1 MAKPDVHRKRP
12 SMTRSALR
20 SIPLALGVLMLVPL
34 ANPTVRPVGAA
45 PAPVT
50 APLVTLPLAGTANG
64 NGTFSGTLAISS
76 VGTDSGGIFVEGLVT
91 GTVTRANKT
100 PLGTVVSVPVRLPLQ
115 GNWPRGLA
123 QLVPGDSI
131 VLAQATCGVLHLEI
145 GAVNLNAL
153 GVVVTTTPIAL
164 DVSGDEAGAV
174 GALVCSILNLV
185 GGLAGLV
192 NLLTSLLGTLGGALG
207 GVAPTV

>member
-1 MAKPDVHRKRP
+1 MRKG
-12 SMTRSALR
+12 LR
-20 SIPLALGVLMLVPL
+20 STPLVLALLMLVTL
-34 ANPTVRPVGAA
+34 AQATVKPVGAQPA
-45 PAPVT
+45 PASP
-50 APLVTLPLAGTANG
+50 PLVTLPLAGTTSG

-76 VGTDSGGIFVEGLVT
+76 VGSDGSGGVFVEGLVT

-100 PLGTVVSVPVRLPLQ
+100 PLGTIVSVPVRLPLQ

-123 QLVPGDSI
+123 QQAPGDSI
-131 VLAQATCGVLHLEI
+131 VLAATCGVLHLEI

-153 GVVVTTTPIAL
+153 GVVVATSPIAL
-164 DVSGDEAGAV
+164 DVSGDTAGPL

-192 NLLTSLLGTLGGALG
+192 NLLTSLLGALGGALG
-207 GVAPTV
+207 GAVPTV